1 MDDFNSVYMLLGIVI
16 LIVLLC
22 RFDGRFTKVEKELN
36 AIKKQMDDLLKGQAK
51 LASGN
56 LKSSGKVSEKV
67 TEEVAA
73 EVLRKEKLVEE
84 EPVVPKQ
91 SIVMETV
98 AAEHS
103 QDIQEEIIE
112 KSLVGDIRK
121 EENVQKD
128 ESTEKEVVIP
138 SVAVVSVT
146 PATPVISVTPVTPGT
161 PGSISSTPSTPKPKP
176 QPKKQVNYEKFIGEN
191 LFGKIGILIF
201 VIGVGFFVKYAID
214 KNWINETFRTV
225 LGFLTGAALLF
236 VAERLQK
243 KYRTF
248 SSLLAGGAFAVF
260 YLTVAIAFHYYH
272 IFSQTVAFIILIAVT
287 VFMSVLSVIYN
298 RRELAII
305 ALVGGFLAPFIVS
318 SGEGSYL
325 VLFTYVSILNLGMF
339 VLSIYKK
346 WSELPIISFVFT
358 CLIMASFLLLSYS
371 SDSTIISKHLLMFA
385 TLFYFIFLLPV
396 FSILRGEKTQTMSR
410 GLVFVIIT
418 NNFVYLLSGILFLRN
433 MGLSFKASGL
443 LSLFIALVNLGL
455 VLWLWKSR
463 KDYKFLVHTTL
474 GLVLTFVS
482 ITIPIQLDGNYIT
495 LLWASE
501 MVLLLW
507 LYVHSKIRVYE
518 YAAKILVGLTFISY
532 LMDVYGVVYGH
543 HSLSTIFLN
552 SSFVTSL
559 FVGLATGAFA
569 LLMEYYHQFFS
580 TARRLKYSFWNPLML
595 IISVA
600 ILYYTFMME
609 FNLYFE
615 GATRSGAMFLFTAVS
630 ISSICYAF
638 RKRFPITKHL
648 TSYTLAIGAN
658 TLVYILNIWGDQWEN
673 MAFTPAVLRWLTV
686 AFVIANICYVAHRYY
701 TTIGIKPRFTV
712 YINILATLI
721 WVTMVR
727 SFLWQV
733 GVDEFSAGLSLSL
746 SIAGFVQMGLG
757 MRLHQKV
764 LRMVSLA
771 TFGIVLLKLVFDD
784 LWAMPTIGKI
794 IVFIILGLILLILSF
809 LYQKLKDVLF
819 KNDEDATDDSA
830 SS

>member
-1 MDDFNSVYMLLGIVI
+1 MGDLNSVYPLLGIVI

-22 RFDGRFTKVEKELN
+22 RFDGRFTKMEKELDV
-36 AIKKQMDDLLKGQAK
+36 IKKQMDALLKRQAK
-51 LASGN
+51 MAPGDMT
-56 LKSSGKVSEKV
+56 SSEEMPEKV
-67 TEEVAA
+67 VA
-73 EVLRKEKLVEE
+73 EVLSKEKLLEE
-84 EPVVPKQ
+84 ELVVQRQSTIVETAVVDNLKDAPKEI
-91 SIVMETV
+91 SDVPEK
-98 AAEHS
+98 
-103 QDIQEEIIE
+103 IQEEIIE
-112 KSLVGDIRK
+112 KITVEDIA
-121 EENVQKD
+121 EKD
-128 ESTEKEVVIP
+128 S
-138 SVAVVSVT
+138 
-146 PATPVISVTPVTPGT
+146 VISPTPIAAKP
-161 PGSISSTPSTPKPKP
+161 ITPKPS
-176 QPKKQVNYEKFIGEN
+176 KKQVNYEKFIGEN

-272 IFSQTVAFIILIAVT
+272 IFSQTVAFIILVAIT
-287 VFMSVLSVIYN
+287 IFMSVLSVIYD

-318 SGEGSYL
+318 SGEGSYQ

-339 VLSIYKK
+339 GLSIYKK

-358 CLIMASFLLLSYS
+358 CFIMASFLLLSYS
-371 SDSTIISKHLLMFA
+371 SRSTVISGHLLMFA

-396 FSILRGEKTQTMSR
+396 FSILRGEKIQAMSR

-418 NNFVYLLSGILFLRN
+418 NNFVYLLSGILFLKN

-455 VLWLWKSR
+455 VLWLWKNR
-463 KDYKFLVHTTL
+463 KEYKFLVHTTL

-482 ITIPIQLDGNYIT
+482 ITVPIQLDGNYIT

-507 LYVHSKIRVYE
+507 LYVKSKIRVYE
-518 YAAKILVGLTFISY
+518 YAAKVLVGLTFVSY
-532 LMDVYGVVYGH
+532 LMDVYSVMFEH
-543 HSLSTIFLN
+543 HSLDTIFLN
-552 SSFVTSL
+552 SSFATSL

-569 LLMEYYHQFFS
+569 LLMEYYHSFFS
-580 TARRLKYSFWNPLML
+580 TARRLKYSFWNPFML
-595 IISVA
+595 IVSV
-600 ILYYTFMME
+600 IVLYYTFMME

-615 GATRSGAMFLFTAVS
+615 GATRSGAMFLFTAIS
-630 ISSICYAF
+630 ISSVCYAF

-648 TSYTLAIGAN
+648 TSYILTIGAN
-658 TLVYILNIWGDQWEN
+658 VLVYIINIWGDQRIW
-673 MAFTPAVLRWLTV
+673 TSPPVVLPWLTA
-686 AFVIANICYVAHRYY
+686 AFVIVNLYYVARMYY
-701 TTIGIKPRFTV
+701 TSIGIKSRFTV
-712 YINILATLI
+712 YLNILATLL
-721 WVTMVR
+721 WLTMVR

-733 GVDEFSAGLSLSL
+733 GVDDFSAGLSLSL

-757 MRLHQKV
+757 MRLYQKV

-819 KNDEDATDDSA
+819 KNDEEETN
-830 SS
+830 

>member
-1 MDDFNSVYMLLGIVI
+1 MDDINTVYALLV
-16 LIVLLC
+16 LIMFFVLLSRLDN
-22 RFDGRFTKVEKELN
+22 RFGKIERELN
-36 AIKKQMDDLLKGQAK
+36 EIKKRMDDYLKVQQRG
-51 LASGN
+51 
-56 LKSSGKVSEKV
+56 VTEKV
-67 TEEVAA
+67 KPEGEA
-73 EVLRKEKLVEE
+73 LKKENE
-84 EPVVPKQ
+84 
-91 SIVMETV
+91 
-98 AAEHS
+98 
-103 QDIQEEIIE
+103 DISASPQIIE
-112 KSLVGDIRK
+112 KTSTLETKQQKETVPEKQKPVVETVIREALEGTREK
-121 EENVQKD
+121 TVE
-128 ESTEKEVVIP
+128 TELEDVCVE
-138 SVAVVSVT
+138 AV
-146 PATPVISVTPVTPGT
+146 PR
-161 PGSISSTPSTPKPKP
+161 
-176 QPKKQVNYEKFIGEN
+176 QKKQVNYEKFIGEN

-225 LGFLTGAALLF
+225 LGFLTGAVLLA

-272 IFSQTVAFIILIAVT
+272 IFSQTMAFIILIGVT
-287 VFMSVLSVIYN
+287 VFMSVLSVVYN

-305 ALVGGFLAPFIVS
+305 SLVGGFLAPFIVS

-339 VLSIYKK
+339 GLSIYKK
-346 WSELPIISFVFT
+346 WGELPMISFVFT
-358 CLIMASFLLLSYS
+358 WLIMGIFLLFSYTS
-371 SDSTIISKHLLMFA
+371 SSTVISGHLFLFT

-396 FSILRGEKTQTMSR
+396 FSILRGENMRTMSR

-418 NNFVYLLSGILFLRN
+418 NNFIYLLSGALFLQN

-455 VLWLWKSR
+455 VLWLWKNR
-463 KDYKFLVHTTL
+463 KEYIFLVHTSL

-482 ITIPIQLDGNYIT
+482 ITVPIQLDGNYIT

-507 LYVHSKIRVYE
+507 LYVKSKIRVYE
-518 YAAKILVGLTFISY
+518 YAAKVLVGLTFVSY
-532 LMDVYGVVYGH
+532 LMDVYSVMFEH
-543 HSLSTIFLN
+543 HSLDTIFLN
-552 SSFVTSL
+552 SSFATSL

-569 LLMEYYHQFFS
+569 LLMEYYHSFFS
-580 TARRLKYSFWNPLML
+580 TARRLKYSFWNPFML
-595 IISVA
+595 IVSVI

-615 GATRSGAMFLFTAVS
+615 GATRSGAMFLFTAIS
-630 ISSICYAF
+630 ISSVCYAF

-648 TSYTLAIGAN
+648 TSYILTIGAN
-658 TLVYILNIWGDQWEN
+658 VLVYIINIWGDQRIW
-673 MAFTPAVLRWLTV
+673 TSPPVVLPWLTAV
-686 AFVIANICYVAHRYY
+686 FVIANLYYVARMYY
-701 TTIGIKPRFTV
+701 TSIGIKSRFTV
-712 YINILATLI
+712 YLNILATLL
-721 WVTMVR
+721 WLTMVR

-733 GVDEFSAGLSLSL
+733 GVDDFSAGLSLSL

-757 MRLHQKV
+757 MRLHQKL

-771 TFGIVLLKLVFDD
+771 TFGLVLLKLVFDD

-819 KNDEDATDDSA
+819 KNDEEETN
-830 SS
+830 

>member
-1 MDDFNSVYMLLGIVI
+1 MGDLTAVCAFLVMIMF
-16 LIVLLC
+16 IVLLN
-22 RFDGRFTKVEKELN
+22 RFDTRFGKIEKELN
-36 AIKKQMDDLLKGQAK
+36 EIKKRMDDYLKAQQRT
-51 LASGN
+51 S
-56 LKSSGKVSEKV
+56 V
-67 TEEVAA
+67 A
-73 EVLRKEKLVEE
+73 EVKPPEEIASVEVVEDTLDLPQVAE
-84 EPVVPKQ
+84 EIQKAVPA
-91 SIVMETV
+91 ETMH
-98 AAEHS
+98 ETLNE
-103 QDIQEEIIE
+103 IQEE
-112 KSLVGDIRK
+112 KIRRPV
-121 EENVQKD
+121 EQTVAQK
-128 ESTEKEVVIP
+128 
-138 SVAVVSVT
+138 
-146 PATPVISVTPVTPGT
+146 
-161 PGSISSTPSTPKPKP
+161 PKPK
-176 QPKKQVNYEKFIGEN
+176 QKVNYEKFIGEN

-214 KNWINETFRTV
+214 KDWINETFRTV
-225 LGFLTGAALLF
+225 LGFLTGAALLI

-243 KYRTF
+243 RYRTF

-272 IFSQTVAFIILIAVT
+272 IFSQTVAFVILIAVT

-339 VLSIYKK
+339 GLSIYKK
-346 WSELPIISFVFT
+346 WSELPMIAFVFT
-358 CLIMASFLLLSYS
+358 CLIMGSFLLLSYS
-371 SDSTIISKHLLMFA
+371 SDSTVVSGHLFMFA
-385 TLFYFIFLLPV
+385 ALFYFIFLLPV
-396 FSILRGEKTQTMSR
+396 FSILRGEKIQTMSR

-433 MGLSFKASGL
+433 MGLPFKASGL

-455 VLWLWKSR
+455 VLWLWKNR
-463 KDYKFLVHTTL
+463 KDYKFLVHTAL

-507 LYVHSKIRVYE
+507 LYVKSKIRIYE
-518 YAAKILVGLTFISY
+518 HAAKILVGLTFVSY
-532 LMDVYGVVYGH
+532 LMDVYSVIYGR
-543 HSLSTIFLN
+543 HSLDTIFLN
-552 SSFVTSL
+552 SSFATSL
-559 FVGLATGAFA
+559 FVGLATAAFA
-569 LLMEYYHQFFS
+569 LLMEYHRSFFS
-580 TARRLKYSFWNPLML
+580 TAHRLKYSFWNPFML
-595 IISVA
+595 IVSVA

-615 GATRSGAMFLFTAVS
+615 GATRSGAMFLLTAVS
-630 ISSICYAF
+630 ISSVCYAF

-658 TLVYILNIWGDQWEN
+658 TLVYLLNIWCDQWEN
-673 MAFTPAVLRWLTV
+673 MAFTPATLRWLTA
-686 AFVIANICYVAHRYY
+686 AFVIGNLYYVARLYY

-712 YINILATLI
+712 YLNILATLL
-721 WVTMVR
+721 WLTMVR

-733 GVDEFSAGLSLSL
+733 GVDDFSAGLSLSL

-764 LRMVSLA
+764 MRIISLS

-784 LWAMPTIGKI
+784 LWAMSPIGKI

-819 KNDEDATDDSA
+819 KNDEDEIS
-830 SS
+830 

>member
-1 MDDFNSVYMLLGIVI
+1 MLHGVIIYFIFVILNQIQNTMGDLNSVYLLLGIVI

-22 RFDGRFTKVEKELN
+22 RFDGRFTKVEKELDT
-36 AIKKQMDDLLKGQAK
+36 IKKQMDALLKGQAEM
-51 LASGN
+51 AAGDI
-56 LKSSGKVSEKV
+56 KSSEETSEKV
-67 TEEVAA
+67 VA
-73 EVLRKEKLVEE
+73 EVLPKEKTVEE
-84 EPVVPKQ
+84 ELLVQEPGIVVEA
-91 SIVMETV
+91 VV
-98 AAEHS
+98 ADSLKDASE
-103 QDIQEEIIE
+103 DIQEDILEEIIE
-112 KSLVGDIRK
+112 NIPVGDTT
-121 EENVQKD
+121 QKG
-128 ESTEKEVVIP
+128 SVVP
-138 SVAVVSVT
+138 SVT
-146 PATPVISVTPVTPGT
+146 MTPVVMAPAA
-161 PGSISSTPSTPKPKP
+161 PKPK
-176 QPKKQVNYEKFIGEN
+176 KQINYEKFIGEN

-272 IFSQTVAFIILIAVT
+272 IFSQTVAFIILIAIT
-287 VFMSVLSVIYN
+287 VFMSVLSVIYD

-318 SGEGSYL
+318 SGEGSYQ

-339 VLSIYKK
+339 GLSIYKK

-358 CLIMASFLLLSYS
+358 CLIMASFLLLNYS
-371 SDSTIISKHLLMFA
+371 SRSTIISGHLLMFA

-396 FSILRGEKTQTMSR
+396 FSILRGEKIQAMSR

-507 LYVHSKIRVYE
+507 LYVQSKIRVYE
-518 YAAKILVGLTFISY
+518 YAAKILVGLTFVSY
-532 LMDVYGVVYGH
+532 LMDVYSVMFEH

-552 SSFVTSL
+552 SSFATSL

-569 LLMEYYHQFFS
+569 LLIEYYHQFFS

-609 FNLYFE
+609 FSLYFE

-630 ISSICYAF
+630 ISSVCYAF

-648 TSYTLAIGAN
+648 TSYILAIGAN
-658 TLVYILNIWGDQWEN
+658 VLVYIINIWGDQRIW
-673 MAFTPAVLRWLTV
+673 TSPPVVLPWLTA
-686 AFVIANICYVAHRYY
+686 AFVIANLYYVARLYY
-701 TTIGIKPRFTV
+701 ITIGIKPRFTI
-712 YINILATLI
+712 YINVLATFI

-764 LRMVSLA
+764 LRMVSLT

-819 KNDEDATDDSA
+819 KNDEDEIN
-830 SS
+830 

>member
-1 MDDFNSVYMLLGIVI
+1 MDDINTVYALFV
-16 LIVLLC
+16 LIMFFVLLSRLDN
-22 RFDGRFTKVEKELN
+22 RFGKIERELN
-36 AIKKQMDDLLKGQAK
+36 EIKKRMDDYLKVQQRG
-51 LASGN
+51 
-56 LKSSGKVSEKV
+56 VTEKV
-67 TEEVAA
+67 KLEGEALKKENEDISASPQIIEKTSTLETKQQKETVPEKQKPFVETVIREALEGTREKTVETELEDVC
-73 EVLRKEKLVEE
+73 VEA
-84 EPVVPKQ
+84 VPKQ
-91 SIVMETV
+91 
-98 AAEHS
+98 
-103 QDIQEEIIE
+103 
-112 KSLVGDIRK
+112 
-121 EENVQKD
+121 
-128 ESTEKEVVIP
+128 
-138 SVAVVSVT
+138 
-146 PATPVISVTPVTPGT
+146 
-161 PGSISSTPSTPKPKP
+161 
-176 QPKKQVNYEKFIGEN
+176 KKQVNYEKFIGEN

-225 LGFLTGAALLF
+225 LGFLTGAVLLV

-272 IFSQTVAFIILIAVT
+272 IFSQTMAFIILIGVT
-287 VFMSVLSVIYN
+287 VFMSVLSVVYN

-305 ALVGGFLAPFIVS
+305 SLVGGFLAPFIVS

-339 VLSIYKK
+339 GLSIYKK
-346 WSELPIISFVFT
+346 WGELPMISFVFT
-358 CLIMASFLLLSYS
+358 WLIMGIFLLFSYTS
-371 SDSTIISKHLLMFA
+371 SSTVISGHLFLFI

-396 FSILRGEKTQTMSR
+396 FSILRGEDMRTMSR

-418 NNFVYLLSGILFLRN
+418 NNFIYLFSGALFLRN
-433 MGLSFKASGL
+433 MGWSFKASGL

-455 VLWLWKSR
+455 VLWLWKNR
-463 KDYKFLVHTTL
+463 KEYKFLVHTTL

-482 ITIPIQLDGNYIT
+482 ITVPIQLDGNYIT

-507 LYVHSKIRVYE
+507 LYVKSKIRVYE
-518 YAAKILVGLTFISY
+518 YAAKVLVGLTFVSY
-532 LMDVYGVVYGH
+532 LMDVYSVMFEY
-543 HSLSTIFLN
+543 HSLDTIFLN
-552 SSFVTSL
+552 SSFATSL

-569 LLMEYYHQFFS
+569 LLMEYYHSFFS
-580 TARRLKYSFWNPLML
+580 TARRLKYSFWNPFML
-595 IISVA
+595 IVSVI

-615 GATRSGAMFLFTAVS
+615 GETRSGAMFLFTAIS
-630 ISSICYAF
+630 ISSVCYAF

-648 TSYTLAIGAN
+648 TSYILTIGAN
-658 TLVYILNIWGDQWEN
+658 VLVYIINIWGDQRIW
-673 MAFTPAVLRWLTV
+673 TSPPVVLPWLTAV
-686 AFVIANICYVAHRYY
+686 FVIANLYYVARMYY
-701 TTIGIKPRFTV
+701 TSIGIKSRFTV
-712 YINILATLI
+712 YLNILATLL
-721 WVTMVR
+721 WLTMVR

-733 GVDEFSAGLSLSL
+733 GVDDFSAGLSLSL

-757 MRLHQKV
+757 MRLHQKL

-771 TFGIVLLKLVFDD
+771 TFGLVLLKLVFDD

-819 KNDEDATDDSA
+819 KNDEEETN
-830 SS
+830 

>member
-1 MDDFNSVYMLLGIVI
+1 MGDLNSVYPLLGIVI

-22 RFDGRFTKVEKELN
+22 RFDGRFTKMEKELDV
-36 AIKKQMDDLLKGQAK
+36 IKKQMDALLKRQAK
-51 LASGN
+51 MAPGDMT
-56 LKSSGKVSEKV
+56 SSEEMPEKV
-67 TEEVAA
+67 VA
-73 EVLRKEKLVEE
+73 EVLSKEKLLEE
-84 EPVVPKQ
+84 ELVVQRQSTIVETAVVDNLKDAPKEI
-91 SIVMETV
+91 SEDVPEK
-98 AAEHS
+98 
-103 QDIQEEIIE
+103 IQEEIIE
-112 KSLVGDIRK
+112 KITVEDIA
-121 EENVQKD
+121 EKD
-128 ESTEKEVVIP
+128 S
-138 SVAVVSVT
+138 
-146 PATPVISVTPVTPGT
+146 VISPTPIAAKP
-161 PGSISSTPSTPKPKP
+161 ITPKPS
-176 QPKKQVNYEKFIGEN
+176 KKQVNYEKFIGEN

-272 IFSQTVAFIILIAVT
+272 IFSQTVAFIILVAIT
-287 VFMSVLSVIYN
+287 IFMSVLSVIYD

-318 SGEGSYL
+318 SGEGSYQ

-339 VLSIYKK
+339 GLSIYKK

-371 SDSTIISKHLLMFA
+371 SRSTVISGHLLMFA

-396 FSILRGEKTQTMSR
+396 FSILRGEKIQAMSR

-418 NNFVYLLSGILFLRN
+418 NNFVYLLSGILFLKN

-455 VLWLWKSR
+455 VLWLWKNR
-463 KDYKFLVHTTL
+463 KEYKFLVHTTL

-482 ITIPIQLDGNYIT
+482 ITVPIQLDGNYIT

-507 LYVHSKIRVYE
+507 LYVKSKIRVYE
-518 YAAKILVGLTFISY
+518 YAAKVLVGLTFVFY
-532 LMDVYGVVYGH
+532 LMDVYSVMFEH
-543 HSLSTIFLN
+543 HSLDTIFLN
-552 SSFVTSL
+552 SSFATSL

-569 LLMEYYHQFFS
+569 LLMEYYHSFFS
-580 TARRLKYSFWNPLML
+580 TARRLKYSFWNPIML
-595 IISVA
+595 IVSVI

-630 ISSICYAF
+630 ISSVCYAF

-648 TSYTLAIGAN
+648 TSYILTIGAN
-658 TLVYILNIWGDQWEN
+658 VLVYIINIWGDQRIW
-673 MAFTPAVLRWLTV
+673 TSPPVVLPWLTAV
-686 AFVIANICYVAHRYY
+686 FVIANLYYVARMYY
-701 TTIGIKPRFTV
+701 TSIGIKSRFTV
-712 YINILATLI
+712 YLNILATLL
-721 WVTMVR
+721 WLTMVR

-733 GVDEFSAGLSLSL
+733 GVDDFSAGLSLSL

-819 KNDEDATDDSA
+819 KNDEEETN
-830 SS
+830 

>member
-1 MDDFNSVYMLLGIVI
+1 MGDLNSVYPLLGIVI

-22 RFDGRFTKVEKELN
+22 RFDGRFTKVEKELDT
-36 AIKKQMDDLLKGQAK
+36 IKKQMDALLKGQAEM
-51 LASGN
+51 AAGDI
-56 LKSSGKVSEKV
+56 KSSEETSEKV
-67 TEEVAA
+67 VA
-73 EVLRKEKLVEE
+73 EVLPKEKTVEE
-84 EPVVPKQ
+84 ELLVQEPGIVVEAVVTDNLKDASKDIQ
-91 SIVMETV
+91 G
-98 AAEHS
+98 
-103 QDIQEEIIE
+103 DIQEEIIE
-112 KSLVGDIRK
+112 NIPVEDTAQKESLM
-121 EENVQKD
+121 
-128 ESTEKEVVIP
+128 S
-138 SVAVVSVT
+138 
-146 PATPVISVTPVTPGT
+146 PVTVAPVV
-161 PGSISSTPSTPKPKP
+161 PK
-176 QPKKQVNYEKFIGEN
+176 PKKQVNYEKFIGEN

-272 IFSQTVAFIILIAVT
+272 IFSQTVAFIILIAIT
-287 VFMSVLSVIYN
+287 VFMSVLSVIYD

-318 SGEGSYL
+318 SGEGSYQ

-339 VLSIYKK
+339 GLSIYKK

-358 CLIMASFLLLSYS
+358 CLIMASFLLLNYS
-371 SDSTIISKHLLMFA
+371 SRSTIISGHLLMFA

-396 FSILRGEKTQTMSR
+396 FSILRGEKIQAMSR

-507 LYVHSKIRVYE
+507 LYVQSKIRVYE
-518 YAAKILVGLTFISY
+518 YAAKILVGLTFVSY
-532 LMDVYGVVYGH
+532 LMDVYSVMFEH

-552 SSFVTSL
+552 SSFATSL

-609 FNLYFE
+609 FSLYFE

-630 ISSICYAF
+630 ISSVCYAF

-648 TSYTLAIGAN
+648 TSYILAIGAN
-658 TLVYILNIWGDQWEN
+658 VLVYIINIWGDQRIW
-673 MAFTPAVLRWLTV
+673 TSPPVVLPWLTA
-686 AFVIANICYVAHRYY
+686 AFVIANLYYVARLYY

-712 YINILATLI
+712 YINVLATFI

-819 KNDEDATDDSA
+819 KNDEEEIN
-830 SS
+830 

>member
-1 MDDFNSVYMLLGIVI
+1 MDDINTVYALLV
-16 LIVLLC
+16 LIMFFVLLSRLDN
-22 RFDGRFTKVEKELN
+22 RFGKIERELN
-36 AIKKQMDDLLKGQAK
+36 EIKKRMDDYLKVQQRG
-51 LASGN
+51 
-56 LKSSGKVSEKV
+56 VTEKV
-67 TEEVAA
+67 KPEGEA
-73 EVLRKEKLVEE
+73 LKKENE
-84 EPVVPKQ
+84 
-91 SIVMETV
+91 
-98 AAEHS
+98 
-103 QDIQEEIIE
+103 DISASPQIIE
-112 KSLVGDIRK
+112 KTSTLETKQQKETVPEKQKPVVETVIREALEGTREK
-121 EENVQKD
+121 TVE
-128 ESTEKEVVIP
+128 TELEDVCVE
-138 SVAVVSVT
+138 AV
-146 PATPVISVTPVTPGT
+146 PR
-161 PGSISSTPSTPKPKP
+161 
-176 QPKKQVNYEKFIGEN
+176 QKKQVNYEKFIGEN

-225 LGFLTGAALLF
+225 LGFLTGAVLLA

-272 IFSQTVAFIILIAVT
+272 IFSQTMAFIILIGVT
-287 VFMSVLSVIYN
+287 VFMSVLSVVYN

-305 ALVGGFLAPFIVS
+305 SLVGGFLAPFIVS

-339 VLSIYKK
+339 GLSIYKK
-346 WSELPIISFVFT
+346 WGELPMISFVFT
-358 CLIMASFLLLSYS
+358 WLIMGIFLLFSYTS
-371 SDSTIISKHLLMFA
+371 SSTVISGHLFLFT

-396 FSILRGEKTQTMSR
+396 FSILRGEDMRTMSR

-418 NNFVYLLSGILFLRN
+418 NNFIYLLSGALFLRN
-433 MGLSFKASGL
+433 MGWSFKASGL

-463 KDYKFLVHTTL
+463 KDYKFLVYTTL

-482 ITIPIQLDGNYIT
+482 ITVPIQLDGNYIT
-495 LLWASE
+495 LVWASE

-507 LYVHSKIRVYE
+507 LYIKSRIRVYE

-532 LMDVYGVVYGH
+532 LMDIYNVVMHEH
-543 HSLSTIFLN
+543 HAVSTIFLN
-552 SSFVTSL
+552 SSFATSL
-559 FVGLATGAFA
+559 FVGLAMGAFA
-569 LLMEYYHQFFS
+569 LLMGYYRPFFS
-580 TARRLKYSFWNPLML
+580 TARQLKYGFWNPFML
-595 IISVA
+595 FVSVA

-609 FNLYFE
+609 FHLHFE
-615 GATRSGAMFLFTAVS
+615 GATRSGAMFTAIA
-630 ISSICYAF
+630 ISSVCYAF
-638 RKRFPITKHL
+638 RKRFPITQCL
-648 TSYTLAIGAN
+648 TFYMLAIGIN
-658 TLVYILNIWGDQWEN
+658 TLVYIINIWGDQWEN
-673 MAFTPAVLRWLTV
+673 MAFVPVVLRWFTA
-686 AFVIANICYVAHRYY
+686 AFVIANICYVARQYY
-701 TTIGIKPRFTV
+701 LLIGIKSRFTI
-712 YINILATLI
+712 YLNILVTLL

-733 GVDEFSAGLSLSL
+733 GVDDFSAGLSLSL

-764 LRMVSLA
+764 MRMISLS

-819 KNDEDATDDSA
+819 KNDEDEVS
-830 SS
+830 

>member
-1 MDDFNSVYMLLGIVI
+1 MDDINTVYALLV
-16 LIVLLC
+16 LIMFFVLLSRLDN
-22 RFDGRFTKVEKELN
+22 RFGKIERELN
-36 AIKKQMDDLLKGQAK
+36 EIKKRMDDYLKVQQRG
-51 LASGN
+51 
-56 LKSSGKVSEKV
+56 VTEKV
-67 TEEVAA
+67 KLEGEALKKENEDISASPQIIEKTSTLETKQQKETVPEKQKPFVETVIREALEGTREKTVETELEDVC
-73 EVLRKEKLVEE
+73 VEA
-84 EPVVPKQ
+84 VPKQ
-91 SIVMETV
+91 
-98 AAEHS
+98 
-103 QDIQEEIIE
+103 
-112 KSLVGDIRK
+112 
-121 EENVQKD
+121 
-128 ESTEKEVVIP
+128 
-138 SVAVVSVT
+138 
-146 PATPVISVTPVTPGT
+146 
-161 PGSISSTPSTPKPKP
+161 
-176 QPKKQVNYEKFIGEN
+176 KKQVNYEKFIGEN

-225 LGFLTGAALLF
+225 LGFLTGAVLLV

-272 IFSQTVAFIILIAVT
+272 IFSQTMAFIILIGVT
-287 VFMSVLSVIYN
+287 VFMSVLSVVYN

-305 ALVGGFLAPFIVS
+305 SLVGGFLAPFIVS

-339 VLSIYKK
+339 GLSIYKK
-346 WSELPIISFVFT
+346 WGELPMISFVFT
-358 CLIMASFLLLSYS
+358 WLIMGIFLLFSYTS
-371 SDSTIISKHLLMFA
+371 SSTVISGHLFLFT

-396 FSILRGEKTQTMSR
+396 FSILRGEDMRTMSR

-418 NNFVYLLSGILFLRN
+418 NNFIYLLSGALFLRN
-433 MGLSFKASGL
+433 MGWSFKASGL

-463 KDYKFLVHTTL
+463 KDYKFLVYTTL

-482 ITIPIQLDGNYIT
+482 ITVPIQLDGNCIT
-495 LLWASE
+495 LVWASE

-507 LYVHSKIRVYE
+507 LYIKSRIRVYE

-532 LMDVYGVVYGH
+532 LMDIYNVVMHEH
-543 HSLSTIFLN
+543 HAVSTIFLN
-552 SSFVTSL
+552 SSFATSL
-559 FVGLATGAFA
+559 FVGLAMGAFA
-569 LLMEYYHQFFS
+569 LLMGYYRPFFS
-580 TARRLKYSFWNPLML
+580 TARQLEYGFWNPFML
-595 IISVA
+595 FVSVA

-609 FNLYFE
+609 FHLHFE
-615 GATRSGAMFLFTAVS
+615 GATRSGAMFLFTAIA
-630 ISSICYAF
+630 ISSVCYSF
-638 RKRFPITKHL
+638 RKRFPITQCL
-648 TSYTLAIGAN
+648 TFYMLAIGIN
-658 TLVYILNIWGDQWEN
+658 TLVYIINIWGDQWEN
-673 MAFTPAVLRWLTV
+673 MAFVPVVLRWFTA
-686 AFVIANICYVAHRYY
+686 AFVRQYY
-701 TTIGIKPRFTV
+701 LLIGIKSRFTI
-712 YINILATLI
+712 YLNILVTLL

-733 GVDEFSAGLSLSL
+733 GVDDFSAGLSLSL

-764 LRMVSLA
+764 MRMISLS

-819 KNDEDATDDSA
+819 KNDEDEVS
-830 SS
+830 

>member
-1 MDDFNSVYMLLGIVI
+1 MGDLNSVYPLLGIVI

-22 RFDGRFTKVEKELN
+22 RFDGRFTKVEKELDT
-36 AIKKQMDDLLKGQAK
+36 IKKQMDALLKGQAEM
-51 LASGN
+51 AAGDI
-56 LKSSGKVSEKV
+56 KSSEETSEKV
-67 TEEVAA
+67 VA
-73 EVLRKEKLVEE
+73 EVLPKEKTVEE
-84 EPVVPKQ
+84 ELLVQEPGIVVEAVVTDNLKDASKDIQ
-91 SIVMETV
+91 G
-98 AAEHS
+98 
-103 QDIQEEIIE
+103 DIQEEIIE
-112 KSLVGDIRK
+112 NIPVEDTAQKESLM
-121 EENVQKD
+121 
-128 ESTEKEVVIP
+128 S
-138 SVAVVSVT
+138 
-146 PATPVISVTPVTPGT
+146 PVTVAPVV
-161 PGSISSTPSTPKPKP
+161 PK
-176 QPKKQVNYEKFIGEN
+176 PKKQVNYEKFIGEN

-272 IFSQTVAFIILIAVT
+272 IFSQTVAFIILIAIT
-287 VFMSVLSVIYN
+287 VFMSVLSVIYD

-318 SGEGSYL
+318 SGEGSYQ

-339 VLSIYKK
+339 GLSIYKK

-358 CLIMASFLLLSYS
+358 CLIMASFLLLNYS
-371 SDSTIISKHLLMFA
+371 SRSTIISGHLLMFA

-396 FSILRGEKTQTMSR
+396 FSILRGEKIQAMSR

-507 LYVHSKIRVYE
+507 LYVQSKIRVYE
-518 YAAKILVGLTFISY
+518 YAAKILVGLTFVSY
-532 LMDVYGVVYGH
+532 LMDVYSVMFEH

-552 SSFVTSL
+552 SSFATSL

-609 FNLYFE
+609 FSLYFE

-630 ISSICYAF
+630 ISSVCYAF

-648 TSYTLAIGAN
+648 TSYILAIGAN
-658 TLVYILNIWGDQWEN
+658 VLVYIINIWGDQRIW
-673 MAFTPAVLRWLTV
+673 TSPPVVLPWLTA
-686 AFVIANICYVAHRYY
+686 AFVIANLYYVARLYY

-712 YINILATLI
+712 YINVLATFI

-809 LYQKLKDVLF
+809 LYQKLKDLLF
-819 KNDEDATDDSA
+819 KNDEEEIN
-830 SS
+830 

>member
-1 MDDFNSVYMLLGIVI
+1 MGDLNSVYPLLGIVI

-22 RFDGRFTKVEKELN
+22 RFDGRFTKIEKELD
-36 AIKKQMDDLLKGQAK
+36 AIKKQMDALLKRQAK
-51 LASGN
+51 MAPGDMT
-56 LKSSGKVSEKV
+56 SSEEMPEKV
-67 TEEVAA
+67 VA
-73 EVLRKEKLVEE
+73 EVLSKEKLLEE
-84 EPVVPKQ
+84 ELVVQRQSTIVETAVVDNLKDAPKEI
-91 SIVMETV
+91 SEDVPEK
-98 AAEHS
+98 
-103 QDIQEEIIE
+103 IQEEIIE
-112 KSLVGDIRK
+112 KITVEDIA
-121 EENVQKD
+121 EKD
-128 ESTEKEVVIP
+128 S
-138 SVAVVSVT
+138 
-146 PATPVISVTPVTPGT
+146 VISPTPIAAKP
-161 PGSISSTPSTPKPKP
+161 ITPKPS
-176 QPKKQVNYEKFIGEN
+176 KKQVNYEKFIGEN

-272 IFSQTVAFIILIAVT
+272 IFSQTVAFIILVAIT
-287 VFMSVLSVIYN
+287 IFMSVLSVIYD

-318 SGEGSYL
+318 SGEGSYQ

-339 VLSIYKK
+339 GLSIYKK

-371 SDSTIISKHLLMFA
+371 SRSTVISGHLLMFA

-396 FSILRGEKTQTMSR
+396 FSILRGEKMQAMSR

-418 NNFVYLLSGILFLRN
+418 NNFVYLLSGILFLKN

-455 VLWLWKSR
+455 VLWLWKNR
-463 KDYKFLVHTTL
+463 KEYKFLVHTTL

-482 ITIPIQLDGNYIT
+482 ITVPIQLDGNYIT

-507 LYVHSKIRVYE
+507 LYVKSKIRVYE
-518 YAAKILVGLTFISY
+518 YAAKVLVGLTFVSY
-532 LMDVYGVVYGH
+532 LMDVYSVMFEH
-543 HSLSTIFLN
+543 HSLDTIFLN
-552 SSFVTSL
+552 SSFATSL

-569 LLMEYYHQFFS
+569 LLMEYYHSFFS
-580 TARRLKYSFWNPLML
+580 TARRLKYSFWNPFML
-595 IISVA
+595 IVSVI

-630 ISSICYAF
+630 ISSVCYAF

-648 TSYTLAIGAN
+648 TSYILTIGAN
-658 TLVYILNIWGDQWEN
+658 VLVYIINIWGDQRIW
-673 MAFTPAVLRWLTV
+673 TSPPVVLPWLTA
-686 AFVIANICYVAHRYY
+686 AFVIANLYYVARMYY
-701 TTIGIKPRFTV
+701 TSIGIKSRFTV
-712 YINILATLI
+712 YLNILATLL
-721 WVTMVR
+721 WLTMVR

-733 GVDEFSAGLSLSL
+733 GVDDFSAGLSLSL

-819 KNDEDATDDSA
+819 KNDEEETN
-830 SS
+830 

>member
-1 MDDFNSVYMLLGIVI
+1 MGDLNSVYPLLGIVI

-22 RFDGRFTKVEKELN
+22 RFDGRFTKIEKELD
-36 AIKKQMDDLLKGQAK
+36 AIKKQMDALLKGQAK
-51 LASGN
+51 MAAGDM
-56 LKSSGKVSEKV
+56 KSSEEMPEKV
-67 TEEVAA
+67 VA
-73 EVLRKEKLVEE
+73 EVLPKEKLVEE
-84 EPVVPKQ
+84 ELVVQEPD
-91 SIVMETV
+91 IVVEAV
-98 AAEHS
+98 ATDKLKDAPEDIS
-103 QDIQEEIIE
+103 EDVLEDIQEEIIE
-112 KSLVGDIRK
+112 KIPVEDITK
-121 EENVQKD
+121 EESAMSP
-128 ESTEKEVVIP
+128 EPIHMAPT
-138 SVAVVSVT
+138 
-146 PATPVISVTPVTPGT
+146 
-161 PGSISSTPSTPKPKP
+161 TPKP
-176 QPKKQVNYEKFIGEN
+176 PKKQVNYEKFIGEN

-225 LGFLTGAALLF
+225 LGFLTGAALLI

-272 IFSQTVAFIILIAVT
+272 IFSQTVAFIILVAIT
-287 VFMSVLSVIYN
+287 IFMSVLSVIYD

-318 SGEGSYL
+318 SGEGSYQ

-339 VLSIYKK
+339 GLSIYKK

-371 SDSTIISKHLLMFA
+371 SRSTVISGHLLMFA

-396 FSILRGEKTQTMSR
+396 FSILRGEKIQAMSR

-418 NNFVYLLSGILFLRN
+418 NNFVYLLSGILFLKN

-455 VLWLWKSR
+455 VLWLWKNR
-463 KDYKFLVHTTL
+463 KEYKFLVHTTL
-474 GLVLTFVS
+474 GLVLAFVS
-482 ITIPIQLDGNYIT
+482 ITVPIQLDGNYIT

-507 LYVHSKIRVYE
+507 LYVKSKIRVYE
-518 YAAKILVGLTFISY
+518 YAAKVLVGLTFVSY
-532 LMDVYGVVYGH
+532 LMDVYSVMFEH
-543 HSLSTIFLN
+543 HSLDTIFLN
-552 SSFVTSL
+552 SSFATSL

-569 LLMEYYHQFFS
+569 LLMEYYHSFFS
-580 TARRLKYSFWNPLML
+580 TARRLKYSFWNPFML
-595 IISVA
+595 IVSVI

-615 GATRSGAMFLFTAVS
+615 GTTRSGAMFLFTAIS
-630 ISSICYAF
+630 ISSVCYAF

-648 TSYTLAIGAN
+648 TSYILTIGAN
-658 TLVYILNIWGDQWEN
+658 VLVYIINIWGDQRIW
-673 MAFTPAVLRWLTV
+673 TSPPVVLPWLTA
-686 AFVIANICYVAHRYY
+686 AFVIANLYYVARMYY
-701 TTIGIKPRFTV
+701 TSIGIKSRFTV
-712 YINILATLI
+712 YLNILATLL
-721 WVTMVR
+721 WLTMVR

-733 GVDEFSAGLSLSL
+733 GVDDFSAGLSLSL

-819 KNDEDATDDSA
+819 KNDEEETN
-830 SS
+830 

>member
-1 MDDFNSVYMLLGIVI
+1 M
-16 LIVLLC
+16 
-22 RFDGRFTKVEKELN
+22 
-36 AIKKQMDDLLKGQAK
+36 
-51 LASGN
+51 
-56 LKSSGKVSEKV
+56 
-67 TEEVAA
+67 
-73 EVLRKEKLVEE
+73 VEE
-84 EPVVPKQ
+84 ELVVQ
-91 SIVMETV
+91 ESGIVVETMV
-98 AAEHS
+98 AEKL
-103 QDIQEEIIE
+103 QDAPEAVQESIQEEIIE
-112 KSLVGDIRK
+112 SIPVEVTVR
-121 EENVQKD
+121 EE
-128 ESTEKEVVIP
+128 
-138 SVAVVSVT
+138 SVMSPEPIHMAPT
-146 PATPVISVTPVTPGT
+146 
-161 PGSISSTPSTPKPKP
+161 TPKP
-176 QPKKQVNYEKFIGEN
+176 PKKQVNYEKFIGEN

-272 IFSQTVAFIILIAVT
+272 IFSQTVAFIILVAIT
-287 VFMSVLSVIYN
+287 IFMSVLSVIYD

-318 SGEGSYL
+318 SGEGSYQ

-339 VLSIYKK
+339 GLSIYKK

-371 SDSTIISKHLLMFA
+371 SRSTVISGHLLMFA

-396 FSILRGEKTQTMSR
+396 FSILRGEKIQAMSR

-418 NNFVYLLSGILFLRN
+418 NNFVYLLSGILFLKN

-455 VLWLWKSR
+455 VLWLWKNR
-463 KDYKFLVHTTL
+463 KEYKFLVHTTL

-482 ITIPIQLDGNYIT
+482 ITVPIQLDGNYIT

-507 LYVHSKIRVYE
+507 LYVKSKIRVYE
-518 YAAKILVGLTFISY
+518 YAAKVLVGLTFVSY
-532 LMDVYGVVYGH
+532 LMDVYSVMFEH
-543 HSLSTIFLN
+543 HSLDTIFLN
-552 SSFVTSL
+552 SSFATSL

-569 LLMEYYHQFFS
+569 LLMEYYHSFFS
-580 TARRLKYSFWNPLML
+580 TARRLKYSFWNPFML
-595 IISVA
+595 IVSV
-600 ILYYTFMME
+600 IVLYYTFMME

-615 GATRSGAMFLFTAVS
+615 GATRSGAMFLFTAIS
-630 ISSICYAF
+630 ISSVCYAF

-648 TSYTLAIGAN
+648 TSYILTIGAN
-658 TLVYILNIWGDQWEN
+658 VLVYIINIWGDQRIW
-673 MAFTPAVLRWLTV
+673 TSPPVVLPWLTA
-686 AFVIANICYVAHRYY
+686 AFVIANLYYVARMYY
-701 TTIGIKPRFTV
+701 TSIGIKSRFTV
-712 YINILATLI
+712 YLNILATLL
-721 WVTMVR
+721 WLTMVR

-733 GVDEFSAGLSLSL
+733 EVDDFSAGLSLSL

-819 KNDEDATDDSA
+819 KNDEEETN
-830 SS
+830 

>member
-1 MDDFNSVYMLLGIVI
+1 MGDLNSVYPLLGIVM

-22 RFDGRFTKVEKELN
+22 RFDGRFTKIEKELDV
-36 AIKKQMDDLLKGQAK
+36 IKKQMDALLKGQAK
-51 LASGN
+51 MAAGDM
-56 LKSSGKVSEKV
+56 KSSEETPEKV
-67 TEEVAA
+67 VA
-73 EVLRKEKLVEE
+73 EVLSKEKLVEE
-84 EPVVPKQ
+84 ELVVQ
-91 SIVMETV
+91 ESSTMVETV
-98 AAEHS
+98 VADKLQAAPDSVQES
-103 QDIQEEIIE
+103 ILEEIIE
-112 KSLVGDIRK
+112 SIPVMDTVR
-121 EENVQKD
+121 EESAMSP
-128 ESTEKEVVIP
+128 EPIH
-138 SVAVVSVT
+138 VAPT
-146 PATPVISVTPVTPGT
+146 
-161 PGSISSTPSTPKPKP
+161 TPKP
-176 QPKKQVNYEKFIGEN
+176 PKKQINYEKFIGEN

-272 IFSQTVAFIILIAVT
+272 IFSQTVAFIILIAIT
-287 VFMSVLSVIYN
+287 VFMSVLSVIYD

-318 SGEGSYL
+318 SGEGSYQ

-339 VLSIYKK
+339 GLSIYKK

-396 FSILRGEKTQTMSR
+396 FSILRGEKIQAMSR

-507 LYVHSKIRVYE
+507 LYVQSKIRVYE
-518 YAAKILVGLTFISY
+518 YAAKVLVGLTFVSY
-532 LMDVYGVVYGH
+532 LMDVYSVMFEH
-543 HSLSTIFLN
+543 HSLTTIFLN
-552 SSFVTSL
+552 SSFATSL

-609 FNLYFE
+609 FSLYFE
-615 GATRSGAMFLFTAVS
+615 GATRSGAMFLFTTVS

-648 TSYTLAIGAN
+648 TSYILAIGAN
-658 TLVYILNIWGDQWEN
+658 VLVYIINIWGDQRIW
-673 MAFTPAVLRWLTV
+673 TSPPVVLPWLTA
-686 AFVIANICYVAHRYY
+686 AFVIANLYYVARLYY
-701 TTIGIKPRFTV
+701 TTIGIKSRFTV
-712 YINILATLI
+712 YLNILATLI

-819 KNDEDATDDSA
+819 KNDEDEIN
-830 SS
+830 

>member
-1 MDDFNSVYMLLGIVI
+1 MGDLNSVYPLLGIVI

-22 RFDGRFTKVEKELN
+22 RFDGRFTKMEKELDV
-36 AIKKQMDDLLKGQAK
+36 IKKQMDALLKRQAK
-51 LASGN
+51 MAPGDMT
-56 LKSSGKVSEKV
+56 SSEEMPEKV
-67 TEEVAA
+67 VA
-73 EVLRKEKLVEE
+73 EVLSKEKLLEE
-84 EPVVPKQ
+84 ELVVQRQSTIVETAVVDNLKDAPKEI
-91 SIVMETV
+91 SDVPEK
-98 AAEHS
+98 
-103 QDIQEEIIE
+103 IQEEIIE
-112 KSLVGDIRK
+112 KITVEDIA
-121 EENVQKD
+121 EKD
-128 ESTEKEVVIP
+128 S
-138 SVAVVSVT
+138 
-146 PATPVISVTPVTPGT
+146 VISPTPIAAKP
-161 PGSISSTPSTPKPKP
+161 ITPKP
-176 QPKKQVNYEKFIGEN
+176 PKKQVNYEKFIGEN

-260 YLTVAIAFHYYH
+260 YLTVAISFHYYH

-318 SGEGSYL
+318 SGEGSYQ

-339 VLSIYKK
+339 GLSIYKK

-371 SDSTIISKHLLMFA
+371 SRSTVISGHLLMFA

-396 FSILRGEKTQTMSR
+396 FSILRGEKIQAMSR

-418 NNFVYLLSGILFLRN
+418 NNFVYLLSGILFLKN

-455 VLWLWKSR
+455 VLWLWKNR
-463 KDYKFLVHTTL
+463 KEYKFLVHTTL

-482 ITIPIQLDGNYIT
+482 ITVPIQLDGNYIT

-507 LYVHSKIRVYE
+507 LYVKSKIRVYE
-518 YAAKILVGLTFISY
+518 YAAKVLVGLTFVSY
-532 LMDVYGVVYGH
+532 LMDVYSVMFEH
-543 HSLSTIFLN
+543 HSLDTIFLN
-552 SSFVTSL
+552 SSFATSL

-569 LLMEYYHQFFS
+569 LLMEYYHSFFS
-580 TARRLKYSFWNPLML
+580 TARRLKYSFWNPFML
-595 IISVA
+595 IVSVI

-630 ISSICYAF
+630 ISSVCYAF

-648 TSYTLAIGAN
+648 TSYILTIGAN
-658 TLVYILNIWGDQWEN
+658 VLVYIINIWGDQRIW
-673 MAFTPAVLRWLTV
+673 TSPPVVLPWLTA
-686 AFVIANICYVAHRYY
+686 AFVIVNLYYVARMYY
-701 TTIGIKPRFTV
+701 TSIGIKSRFTV
-712 YINILATLI
+712 YLNILATLL
-721 WVTMVR
+721 WLTMVR

-733 GVDEFSAGLSLSL
+733 GVDDFSAGLSLSL

-819 KNDEDATDDSA
+819 KNDEEETN
-830 SS
+830 

>member
-1 MDDFNSVYMLLGIVI
+1 MGDLNSVYPLLGIVI

-22 RFDGRFTKVEKELN
+22 RFDGRFTKMEKELDV
-36 AIKKQMDDLLKGQAK
+36 IKKQMDALLKRQAK
-51 LASGN
+51 MAPGDMT
-56 LKSSGKVSEKV
+56 SSEEMPEKV
-67 TEEVAA
+67 VA
-73 EVLRKEKLVEE
+73 EVLSKEKLLEE
-84 EPVVPKQ
+84 ELVVQRQSTIVETAVVDNLKDAPKEI
-91 SIVMETV
+91 SEDVPEK
-98 AAEHS
+98 
-103 QDIQEEIIE
+103 IQEEIIE
-112 KSLVGDIRK
+112 KITVEDIA
-121 EENVQKD
+121 EKD
-128 ESTEKEVVIP
+128 S
-138 SVAVVSVT
+138 
-146 PATPVISVTPVTPGT
+146 VISPTPIAAKP
-161 PGSISSTPSTPKPKP
+161 ITPKPS
-176 QPKKQVNYEKFIGEN
+176 KKQVNYEKFIGEN

-272 IFSQTVAFIILIAVT
+272 IFSQTVAFIILVAIT
-287 VFMSVLSVIYN
+287 IFMSVLSVIYD

-318 SGEGSYL
+318 SGEGSYQ

-339 VLSIYKK
+339 GLSIYKK

-371 SDSTIISKHLLMFA
+371 SRSTVISGHLLMFA

-396 FSILRGEKTQTMSR
+396 FSILRGEKIQAMSR

-418 NNFVYLLSGILFLRN
+418 NNFVYLLSGILFLKN

-443 LSLFIALVNLGL
+443 LSLFIAFVNLGL
-455 VLWLWKSR
+455 VLWLWKNR
-463 KDYKFLVHTTL
+463 KEYKFLVHTTL

-482 ITIPIQLDGNYIT
+482 ITVPIQLDGNYIT

-507 LYVHSKIRVYE
+507 LYVKSKIRVYE
-518 YAAKILVGLTFISY
+518 YAAKVLVGLTFVSY
-532 LMDVYGVVYGH
+532 LMDVYSVMFEH
-543 HSLSTIFLN
+543 HSLDTIFLN
-552 SSFVTSL
+552 SSFATSL

-569 LLMEYYHQFFS
+569 LLMEYYHSFFS
-580 TARRLKYSFWNPLML
+580 TARRLKYSFWNPFML
-595 IISVA
+595 IVSVI

-615 GATRSGAMFLFTAVS
+615 GATRSGAMFLFTAIS
-630 ISSICYAF
+630 ISSVCYAF

-648 TSYTLAIGAN
+648 TSYILTIGAN
-658 TLVYILNIWGDQWEN
+658 VLVYIDNIWGDQRIW
-673 MAFTPAVLRWLTV
+673 TSPPVVLPWLTA
-686 AFVIANICYVAHRYY
+686 AFVIANLYYVARMYY
-701 TTIGIKPRFTV
+701 TSIGIKSRFTV
-712 YINILATLI
+712 YLNILATLL
-721 WVTMVR
+721 WLTMVR

-733 GVDEFSAGLSLSL
+733 GVDDFSAGLSLSL

-819 KNDEDATDDSA
+819 KNDEEETN
-830 SS
+830 

>member
-1 MDDFNSVYMLLGIVI
+1 MGDLNSVYPLLGIVI

-22 RFDGRFTKVEKELN
+22 RFDGRFTKVEKELDT
-36 AIKKQMDDLLKGQAK
+36 IKKQMDALLKGQAEM
-51 LASGN
+51 AAGDI
-56 LKSSGKVSEKV
+56 KSSEETSEKV
-67 TEEVAA
+67 VA
-73 EVLRKEKLVEE
+73 EVLPKEKTVEE
-84 EPVVPKQ
+84 ELLVQEPGIVVEAVVTDNLKDNLKDA
-91 SIVMETV
+91 SE
-98 AAEHS
+98 
-103 QDIQEEIIE
+103 DIQGDIQKEIIE
-112 KSLVGDIRK
+112 NIPVEDTTQKESLM
-121 EENVQKD
+121 
-128 ESTEKEVVIP
+128 P
-138 SVAVVSVT
+138 PVT
-146 PATPVISVTPVTPGT
+146 VTPVI
-161 PGSISSTPSTPKPKP
+161 PKPK
-176 QPKKQVNYEKFIGEN
+176 KHMNYEKFIGEN

-225 LGFLTGAALLF
+225 LGFLTGVALLF

-272 IFSQTVAFIILIAVT
+272 IFSQTVAFIILIAIT
-287 VFMSVLSVIYN
+287 VFMSVLSVIYD
-298 RRELAII
+298 RRELAIM

-318 SGEGSYL
+318 SGEGSYQ

-339 VLSIYKK
+339 GLSIYKK

-358 CLIMASFLLLSYS
+358 CLIMASFLLLNYS
-371 SDSTIISKHLLMFA
+371 SRSTIISGHLLMFA

-396 FSILRGEKTQTMSR
+396 FSILRGEKIQAMSR

-507 LYVHSKIRVYE
+507 LYVQSKIRVYE
-518 YAAKILVGLTFISY
+518 YAAKILVGLTFVSY
-532 LMDVYGVVYGH
+532 LMDVYSVMFEH

-552 SSFVTSL
+552 SSFATSL

-609 FNLYFE
+609 FSLYFE

-630 ISSICYAF
+630 ISSVCYTF

-648 TSYTLAIGAN
+648 TSYILAIGAN
-658 TLVYILNIWGDQWEN
+658 VLVYIINIWGDQRIW
-673 MAFTPAVLRWLTV
+673 TSPPVVLPWLTA
-686 AFVIANICYVAHRYY
+686 AFVIANLYYVARLYY
-701 TTIGIKPRFTV
+701 TIIGIKPRFTI

-819 KNDEDATDDSA
+819 KNDEEEIN
-830 SS
+830 

>member
-1 MDDFNSVYMLLGIVI
+1 MDDINTVYALLV
-16 LIVLLC
+16 LIMFFVLLSRLDN
-22 RFDGRFTKVEKELN
+22 RFGKIERELN
-36 AIKKQMDDLLKGQAK
+36 EIKKRMDDYLKVQQRG
-51 LASGN
+51 
-56 LKSSGKVSEKV
+56 VTEKV
-67 TEEVAA
+67 KPEGEA
-73 EVLRKEKLVEE
+73 LKKENE
-84 EPVVPKQ
+84 
-91 SIVMETV
+91 
-98 AAEHS
+98 
-103 QDIQEEIIE
+103 DISASPQIIE
-112 KSLVGDIRK
+112 KTSTLETKQQKETVPEKQKPVVETVIREALEGTREK
-121 EENVQKD
+121 TVE
-128 ESTEKEVVIP
+128 TELEDVCVE
-138 SVAVVSVT
+138 AV
-146 PATPVISVTPVTPGT
+146 PR
-161 PGSISSTPSTPKPKP
+161 
-176 QPKKQVNYEKFIGEN
+176 QKKQVNYEKFIGEN

-225 LGFLTGAALLF
+225 LGFLTGAVLLA

-272 IFSQTVAFIILIAVT
+272 IFSQTMAFIILIGVT
-287 VFMSVLSVIYN
+287 VFMSVLSVVYN

-305 ALVGGFLAPFIVS
+305 SLVGGFLAPFIVS

-339 VLSIYKK
+339 GLSIYKK
-346 WSELPIISFVFT
+346 WGELPMISFVFT
-358 CLIMASFLLLSYS
+358 WLIMGIFLLFSYTS
-371 SDSTIISKHLLMFA
+371 SSTVISGHLFLFT

-396 FSILRGEKTQTMSR
+396 FSILRGEDMRTM
-410 GLVFVIIT
+410 VFVIIT
-418 NNFVYLLSGILFLRN
+418 NNFIYLLSGALFLRN
-433 MGLSFKASGL
+433 MGWSFKASGL

-463 KDYKFLVHTTL
+463 KDYKFLVYTTL

-482 ITIPIQLDGNYIT
+482 ITVPIQLDGNCIT
-495 LLWASE
+495 LVWASE

-507 LYVHSKIRVYE
+507 LYIKSRIRVYE

-532 LMDVYGVVYGH
+532 LMDIYSVVMHEH
-543 HSLSTIFLN
+543 HAVSTIFLN
-552 SSFVTSL
+552 SSFATSL
-559 FVGLATGAFA
+559 FVGLAMGAFA
-569 LLMEYYHQFFS
+569 LLMGYYRPFFS
-580 TARRLKYSFWNPLML
+580 TARQLKYGFWNPFML
-595 IISVA
+595 FVSVA

-609 FNLYFE
+609 FHLHFE
-615 GATRSGAMFLFTAVS
+615 GATRSGAMFLFTAIA
-630 ISSICYAF
+630 ISSVCYAF
-638 RKRFPITKHL
+638 RKRFPITQYL
-648 TSYTLAIGAN
+648 TFYMLAIGIN
-658 TLVYILNIWGDQWEN
+658 TLVYIINIWGDQWEN
-673 MAFTPAVLRWLTV
+673 MAFVPVVLRWFTA
-686 AFVIANICYVAHRYY
+686 AFVIANICYVARQYY
-701 TTIGIKPRFTV
+701 LLIGIKSRFTI
-712 YINILATLI
+712 YLNILVTLL

-733 GVDEFSAGLSLSL
+733 GVDDFSAGLSLSL

-764 LRMVSLA
+764 MRMISLS

-819 KNDEDATDDSA
+819 KNDEDEVS
-830 SS
+830 

>member
-1 MDDFNSVYMLLGIVI
+1 MGDLNSVYPLLGIVI

-22 RFDGRFTKVEKELN
+22 RFDGRFTKMEKELDV
-36 AIKKQMDDLLKGQAK
+36 IKKQMDALLKRQAK
-51 LASGN
+51 MAPGDMT
-56 LKSSGKVSEKV
+56 SSEEMPEKV
-67 TEEVAA
+67 VA
-73 EVLRKEKLVEE
+73 EVLSKEKLLEE
-84 EPVVPKQ
+84 ELVVQRQSTIVETAVVDNLKDAPKEI
-91 SIVMETV
+91 SDVPEK
-98 AAEHS
+98 
-103 QDIQEEIIE
+103 IQEEIIE
-112 KSLVGDIRK
+112 KITVEDIA
-121 EENVQKD
+121 EKD
-128 ESTEKEVVIP
+128 S
-138 SVAVVSVT
+138 
-146 PATPVISVTPVTPGT
+146 VISPTPIAAKP
-161 PGSISSTPSTPKPKP
+161 ITPKPS
-176 QPKKQVNYEKFIGEN
+176 KKQVNYEKFIGEN

-272 IFSQTVAFIILIAVT
+272 IFSQTVAFIILVAIT
-287 VFMSVLSVIYN
+287 IFMSVLSVIYD

-318 SGEGSYL
+318 SGEGSYQ

-339 VLSIYKK
+339 GLSIYKK

-358 CLIMASFLLLSYS
+358 CFIMASFLLLSYS
-371 SDSTIISKHLLMFA
+371 SRSTVISGHLLMFA

-396 FSILRGEKTQTMSR
+396 FSILRGEKIQAMSR

-418 NNFVYLLSGILFLRN
+418 NNFVYLLSGILFLKN

-455 VLWLWKSR
+455 VLWLWKNR
-463 KDYKFLVHTTL
+463 KEYKFLVHTTL

-482 ITIPIQLDGNYIT
+482 ITVPIQLDGNYIT

-507 LYVHSKIRVYE
+507 LYVKSKIRVYE
-518 YAAKILVGLTFISY
+518 YAAKVLVGLTFVSY
-532 LMDVYGVVYGH
+532 LMDVYSVMFEH
-543 HSLSTIFLN
+543 HSLDTIFLN
-552 SSFVTSL
+552 SSFATSL

-569 LLMEYYHQFFS
+569 LLMEYYHSFFS
-580 TARRLKYSFWNPLML
+580 TARRLKYSFWNPFML
-595 IISVA
+595 IVSV
-600 ILYYTFMME
+600 IVLYYTFMME

-615 GATRSGAMFLFTAVS
+615 GATRSGAMFLFTAIS
-630 ISSICYAF
+630 ISSVCYAF

-648 TSYTLAIGAN
+648 TSYILTIGAN
-658 TLVYILNIWGDQWEN
+658 VLVYIINIWGDQRIW
-673 MAFTPAVLRWLTV
+673 TSPPVVLPWLTA
-686 AFVIANICYVAHRYY
+686 AFVIVNLYYVARMYY
-701 TTIGIKPRFTV
+701 TSIGIKSRFTV
-712 YINILATLI
+712 YLNILATLL
-721 WVTMVR
+721 WLTMVR

-733 GVDEFSAGLSLSL
+733 GVDDFSAGLSLSL

-819 KNDEDATDDSA
+819 KNDEEETN
-830 SS
+830 